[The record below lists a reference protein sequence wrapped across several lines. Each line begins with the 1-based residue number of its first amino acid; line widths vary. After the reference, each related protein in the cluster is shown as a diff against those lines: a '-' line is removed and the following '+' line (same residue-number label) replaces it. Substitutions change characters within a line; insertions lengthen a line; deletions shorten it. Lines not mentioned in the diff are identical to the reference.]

1 MDAPLVG
8 GRPLPHPAPHL
19 ADIALHVGSMQE
31 ATDLRDLFAAL
42 ARSVVQAINCEAC
55 VVSLYDEGRD
65 VLYDFAASAVPPYR
79 LNSLVEEYSL
89 DDFPETKRVMTTA
102 RPVEISVSD
111 PAADHGEKEY
121 LREVGAQRV
130 LITRLTVE
138 GRGIGIV
145 ESYRIEDRP
154 FRKDDP
160 RQVDLLVSFAA
171 NAYSRIQLASRLE
184 SHYTET
190 IEALVSAL
198 EARDPATQ
206 AHTGRIRDIA
216 IAVGVSMDVP
226 SDVLRSVRLGAILH
240 DVGKIGISDAI
251 LTKPGPLTDEEW
263 EIMRAHPIIGERM
276 LQGVAFLEPVLPVVR
291 HHHERWDGRGY
302 PDGLAGENIPLAAR
316 IVAACDAFDAMT
328 SDRPYRSALPIEVAC
343 RELLDCTGTQFDPN
357 VARTLI
363 EVVGQMTG
371 EDELETKFLRY
382 AV

>member
-1 MDAPLVG
+1 MVG
-8 GRPLPHPAPHL
+8 GRSLPRPAPHL

-31 ATDLRDLFAAL
+31 ATDLRGVFAAL
-42 ARSVVQAINCEAC
+42 ARSIVQAINCEAC

-65 VLYDFAASAVPPYR
+65 VLYDFAASAVPPYL
-79 LNSLVEEYSL
+79 LNTVVEEYHL
-89 DDFPETKRVMTTA
+89 ERFPETKRVMTTG
-102 RPVEISVSD
+102 RPVEVSLSD
-111 PAADHGEKEY
+111 PAADPGEKDY
-121 LREVGAQRV
+121 LREVGAQRM
-130 LITRLTVE
+130 LMTRLTVE

-145 ESYRIEDRP
+145 ESYRIKDRP

-171 NAYSRIQLASRLE
+171 NAYSRIQLATRLE

-216 IAVGVSMDVP
+216 TAVGVAMRVP

-251 LTKPGPLTDEEW
+251 LTKPGPLTEEEW
-263 EIMRAHPIIGERM
+263 EVMRTHPLIGERM
-276 LQGVAFLEPVLPVVR
+276 LQGIAFLEPVLPIVR
-291 HHHERWDGRGY
+291 LHHERWDGRGY
-302 PDGLAGENIPLAAR
+302 PDRLLGEQIPVAAR

-328 SDRPYRSALPIEVAC
+328 SDRPYRTALPVEVAC
-343 RELLDCTGTQFDPN
+343 REILKCAGSQFDPS

-363 EVVGQMTG
+363 DVVAQMTD
-371 EDELETKFLRY
+371 EDDLEGKFVRY
-382 AV
+382 AS

>member
-1 MDAPLVG
+1 MVG
-8 GRPLPHPAPHL
+8 GPLPRPAPHL

-42 ARSVVQAINCEAC
+42 ARSIVQAITADAC
-55 VVSLYDEGRD
+55 VVSLHDESRD

-79 LNSLVEEYSL
+79 GLNTVVEEYPL
-89 DDFPETKRVMTTA
+89 EDFPETKRVMTTG
-102 RPVEISVSD
+102 RPVEISISD
-111 PAADHGEKEY
+111 PTADPGETNY

-145 ESYRIEDRP
+145 ESYRTVDRP

-171 NAYSRIQLASRLE
+171 NAYSRIQLAARLE

-216 IAVGVSMDVP
+216 TAVGVAMHVP

-251 LTKPGPLTDEEW
+251 LTKPGPLTEAEW
-263 EIMRAHPIIGERM
+263 KVMRTHPLIGERM
-276 LQGVAFLEPVLPVVR
+276 LQGIAFLEPVLPVVR

-302 PDGLAGENIPLAAR
+302 PDRLAAGQIPVAAR

-328 SDRPYRSALPIEVAC
+328 SDRPYRAALPLDIAC
-343 RELLDCTGTQFDPN
+343 REILDCAGTQFDPT

-363 EVVGQMTG
+363 EVGKQMT
-371 EDELETKFLRY
+371 DDDDLETKFVRY

>member
-1 MDAPLVG
+1 
-8 GRPLPHPAPHL
+8 
-19 ADIALHVGSMQE
+19 
-31 ATDLRDLFAAL
+31 
-42 ARSVVQAINCEAC
+42 
-55 VVSLYDEGRD
+55 
-65 VLYDFAASAVPPYR
+65 
-79 LNSLVEEYSL
+79 
-89 DDFPETKRVMTTA
+89 
-102 RPVEISVSD
+102 
-111 PAADHGEKEY
+111 
-121 LREVGAQRV
+121 VGAKRV
-130 LITRLTVE
+130 LIMRLTVE

-145 ESYRIEDRP
+145 EVYRTEDRP

-171 NAYSRIQLASRLE
+171 NAYSRIQLATRLE

-216 IAVGVSMDVP
+216 TAVGVAMHVP

-251 LTKPGPLTDEEW
+251 LTKPGPLTEAEW
-263 EIMRAHPIIGERM
+263 KVMRAHPLIGERM

-302 PDGLAGENIPLAAR
+302 PDRLVAERIPIAAR
-316 IVAACDAFDAMT
+316 IVAACDAFDAMA
-328 SDRPYRSALPIEVAC
+328 SDRPYRAALPLDIAC
-343 RELLDCTGTQFDPN
+343 REIVDCAGSQFDPK

-363 EVVGQMTG
+363 EVVQQMTG
-371 EDELETKFLRY
+371 ENDLETKFVRY

>member
-1 MDAPLVG
+1 MVG
-8 GRPLPHPAPHL
+8 GRSLPRPAPHL

-42 ARSVVQAINCEAC
+42 ARSIVQAINAHAC
-55 VVSLYDEGRD
+55 VVSLYDEDRE

-79 LNSLVEEYSL
+79 GLNTVVEEYPL
-89 DDFPETKRVMTTA
+89 EDFPETKRVMTTG
-102 RPVEISVSD
+102 RPVEISISD
-111 PAADHGEKEY
+111 PAADRNETNY
-121 LREVGAQRV
+121 LRGVGAKRV
-130 LITRLTVE
+130 LIMRLTVE

-145 ESYRIEDRP
+145 EAYRTEDRP

-171 NAYSRIQLASRLE
+171 NAYSRIQLATRLE

-216 IAVGVSMDVP
+216 TAVGVAMHVP

-240 DVGKIGISDAI
+240 DVGKIGTSDAI
-251 LTKPGPLTDEEW
+251 LTKPGPLTEAEW
-263 EIMRAHPIIGERM
+263 KVMRAHPLIGERM

-302 PDGLAGENIPLAAR
+302 PDRLIAEQIPIAAR

-328 SDRPYRSALPIEVAC
+328 SDRPYRAALPLDIAC
-343 RELLDCTGTQFDPN
+343 REIVDCAGSQFDPK

-363 EVVGQMTG
+363 EVVQQMTG
-371 EDELETKFLRY
+371 ENDLETKFVRY